1 MIARA
6 ETISPSRRQN
16 PEALAPL
23 LRLSLV
29 TSGGII
35 LYVLIILNFD
45 IYKDSLYLY
54 TYKISFHMENVFV
67 SVSIICVVSAIFSL
81 SIPKHQSV
89 TGIFSHL
96 VYIIIFIPL
105 CSIYTIMDG
114 DIYFLLICSLSISM
128 CYIIF
133 GRQKYLSPGS
143 EKINFDKF
151 IFLFFSSALLINFV
165 IMVINGDIVLNFV
178 SFNDVYRLRSAA
190 AHGEAPIASRWTTI
204 IAYTASS
211 YVIIYGLSRRNIAGI
226 IIGSANLYILYNSY
240 GYKLFIFFIF
250 LNIGLYVYYK
260 LRNPYLLLYSIITLM
275 TLSNIVYFF
284 DTPYVHSI
292 MNYIDE
298 LIIRRYF
305 YVPGYMSYAWF
316 DTFKEYPYI
325 YMSNEFIIKEFI
337 KYPLDMNHSLLVAR
351 NIFGMDFNPNTN
363 FMAYGFAN
371 FGYIG
376 VIIYSLIVYSSF
388 LFVDVISYKT
398 GSSYLRLGALA
409 PATLFLEADPLV
421 VLISFGFGFVVII
434 SLAARLL
441 AMGERRETLTRALP
455 KGRIWG
461 KPGR

>member
-1 MIARA
+1 MIAGA
-6 ETISPSRRQN
+6 EAVSSPRRQDS
-16 PEALAPL
+16 EALPAPL
-23 LRLSLV
+23 RLILV
-29 TSGGII
+29 LSGGII

-45 IYKDSLYLY
+45 IYKDSLHLY
-54 TYKISFHMENVFV
+54 TYKISFHIENIP
-67 SVSIICVVSAIFSL
+67 VSIALICIVSAIFSL

-89 TGIFSHL
+89 IGMFSHL

-114 DIYFLLICSLSISM
+114 DIYFLLICSLSISI
-128 CYIIF
+128 CYLIF
-133 GRQKYLSPGS
+133 GRQKYLSSNS
-143 EKINFDKF
+143 EKTNFDKF
-151 IFLFFSSALLINFV
+151 IFLVFSSALLINLV
-165 IMVINGDIVLNFV
+165 IMVVNGDIVLNFV

-211 YVIIYGLSRRNIAGI
+211 YVIIYGLNRRNII
-226 IIGSANLYILYNSY
+226 SLVIGSANLYILYNSY

-250 LNIGLYVYYK
+250 LNIGLYLFYK
-260 LRNPYLLLYSIITLM
+260 LRNPYLLLYSIIILM
-275 TLSNIVYFF
+275 ALSNIFYFF
-284 DTPYVHSI
+284 GTPYVHSI

-325 YMSNEFIIKEFI
+325 YMSNEFMVKEFI
-337 KYPLDMNHSLLVAR
+337 KYPLDINHSLFVAR

-421 VLISFGFGFVVII
+421 VLISFGFGFILII

-441 AMGERRETLTRALP
+441 AMGERREILIRALP
-455 KGRIWG
+455 KRRIQGR
-461 KPGR
+461 PGR